1 MISRKAI
8 SSKHLSWKNIV
19 PTDNNSAERT
29 NFKNARL
36 SEDIKREISG
46 LIRERIKDPR
56 VKDGLVSVV
65 RTELSGDN
73 SHCKVYISHLDGME
87 ASKNAVKGLE
97 SAGWMIRKEI
107 SNKLHLKKC
116 PELKFIADDS
126 IEHSAEIAKMLENI
140 AEAENEEE
148 TQSEDE

>member
-1 MISRKAI
+1 
-8 SSKHLSWKNIV
+8 
-19 PTDNNSAERT
+19 
-29 NFKNARL
+29 
-36 SEDIKREISG
+36 
-46 LIRERIKDPR
+46 
-56 VKDGLVSVV
+56 
-65 RTELSGDN
+65 
-73 SHCKVYISHLDGME
+73 ME

-107 SNKLHLKKC
+107 SNNLHLKKC

>member
-1 MISRKAI
+1 M
-8 SSKHLSWKNIV
+8 
-19 PTDNNSAERT
+19 P

-56 VKDGLVSVV
+56 VKFGLVSVV

-73 SHCKVYISHLDGME
+73 SHCKVYISHLDGMD
-87 ASKNAVKGLE
+87 ASKNAIKGLE
-97 SAGWMIRKEI
+97 SASWMIRREI

-126 IEHSAEIAKMLENI
+126 IEHSAEIAKMLEDMEI
-140 AEAENEEE
+140 SDDSHDDGGEEE
-148 TQSEDE
+148 

>member
-1 MISRKAI
+1 MYM
-8 SSKHLSWKNIV
+8 
-19 PTDNNSAERT
+19 P

-56 VKDGLVSVV
+56 VKFGLVSVV

-73 SHCKVYISHLDGME
+73 SHCKVYISHLDGMD

-97 SAGWMIRKEI
+97 SASWMIRREI

-126 IEHSAEIAKMLENI
+126 IEHSAEIAKMLEDMEISDDSHNG
-140 AEAENEEE
+140 EGEEE
-148 TQSEDE
+148 

>member
-1 MISRKAI
+1 M
-8 SSKHLSWKNIV
+8 
-19 PTDNNSAERT
+19 P

-46 LIRERIKDPR
+46 LICERIKDPR
-56 VKDGLVSVV
+56 VKFGLVSVV

-97 SAGWMIRKEI
+97 SASWMIRKEI

-126 IEHSAEIAKMLENI
+126 IEHSAEIAKMLEDMDI
-140 AEAENEEE
+140 PGDKEADGDEEE
-148 TQSEDE
+148 E

>member
-1 MISRKAI
+1 M
-8 SSKHLSWKNIV
+8 
-19 PTDNNSAERT
+19 P

-87 ASKNAVKGLE
+87 ASENAVRGLE

-116 PELKFIADDS
+116 PELKFIADNS
-126 IEHSAEIAKMLENI
+126 IEHSAEIAKMLEDI
-140 AEAENEEE
+140 
-148 TQSEDE
+148 SESDGKNSAADGDKE

>member
-1 MISRKAI
+1 M
-8 SSKHLSWKNIV
+8 
-19 PTDNNSAERT
+19 P

-87 ASKNAVKGLE
+87 ASKNAVKVG
-97 SAGWMIRKEI
+97 
-107 SNKLHLKKC
+107 
-116 PELKFIADDS
+116 
-126 IEHSAEIAKMLENI
+126 NI
-140 AEAENEEE
+140 YLAV
-148 TQSEDE
+148 

>member
-1 MISRKAI
+1 M
-8 SSKHLSWKNIV
+8 
-19 PTDNNSAERT
+19 P

-56 VKDGLVSVV
+56 VKFGLVSVV

-73 SHCKVYISHLDGME
+73 SHCKVYISHLDGMD
-87 ASKNAVKGLE
+87 ASQNAVKGLE
-97 SAGWMIRKEI
+97 SASWMIRREI

-126 IEHSAEIAKMLENI
+126 IEHSAEIAKMLEDMEI
-140 AEAENEEE
+140 SDDSHDDGGEEE
-148 TQSEDE
+148 

>member
-1 MISRKAI
+1 M
-8 SSKHLSWKNIV
+8 
-19 PTDNNSAERT
+19 P

-46 LIRERIKDPR
+46 LIRERITDPR

-87 ASKNAVKGLE
+87 ASVNAVRGLE
-97 SAGWMIRKEI
+97 SAGWMIRREI

-116 PELKFIADDS
+116 PELKFIADNS
-126 IEHSAEIAKMLENI
+126 IEHSAEIAKMLEDI
-140 AEAENEEE
+140 SEAEEKHSSESSDEE
-148 TQSEDE
+148 

>member
-1 MISRKAI
+1 MYM
-8 SSKHLSWKNIV
+8 
-19 PTDNNSAERT
+19 P

-46 LIRERIKDPR
+46 LICERIKDPR
-56 VKDGLVSVV
+56 VKFGLVSVV

-73 SHCKVYISHLDGME
+73 SHCKVYISHLDGMD
-87 ASKNAVKGLE
+87 ASQNAVKGLE
-97 SAGWMIRKEI
+97 SASWMIKREI

-126 IEHSAEIAKMLENI
+126 IEHSAEIAKMLEDMEI
-140 AEAENEEE
+140 SDDSHDDEEE
-148 TQSEDE
+148 

>member
-1 MISRKAI
+1 M
-8 SSKHLSWKNIV
+8 
-19 PTDNNSAERT
+19 P

-56 VKDGLVSVV
+56 VKFGLVSVV

-73 SHCKVYISHLDGME
+73 SHCKVYISHLDGMD

-97 SAGWMIRKEI
+97 SASWMIRREI

-126 IEHSAEIAKMLENI
+126 IEHSAEIAKMLEDMEISDDSHNG
-140 AEAENEEE
+140 EGEEE
-148 TQSEDE
+148 

>member
-1 MISRKAI
+1 M
-8 SSKHLSWKNIV
+8 
-19 PTDNNSAERT
+19 P

-46 LIRERIKDPR
+46 LICERIKDPR
-56 VKDGLVSVV
+56 VKFGLVSVV

-97 SAGWMIRKEI
+97 SASWMIRKEI

-116 PELKFIADDS
+116 PELKFIADNS
-126 IEHSAEIAKMLENI
+126 IEHSAEIAKMLEDMDI
-140 AEAENEEE
+140 ADDGAADGDEEE
-148 TQSEDE
+148 E

>member
-1 MISRKAI
+1 M
-8 SSKHLSWKNIV
+8 
-19 PTDNNSAERT
+19 P

-56 VKDGLVSVV
+56 VSNGLVSVV

-73 SHCKVYISHLDGME
+73 SHCKVFISHLDGME

-97 SAGWMIRKEI
+97 SASWMIRKEI
-107 SNKLHLKKC
+107 SNKLHMKKC
-116 PELKFIADDS
+116 PELKFIADNS
-126 IEHSAEIAKMLENI
+126 IEHSAEIAKMLEGISDNETDPD
-140 AEAENEEE
+140 EA
-148 TQSEDE
+148 

>member
-1 MISRKAI
+1 MKGGMYM
-8 SSKHLSWKNIV
+8 
-19 PTDNNSAERT
+19 P

-56 VKDGLVSVV
+56 VKFGLVSVV

-97 SAGWMIRKEI
+97 SASWMIRREI

-126 IEHSAEIAKMLENI
+126 IEHSAEIAKMLEDMEI
-140 AEAENEEE
+140 SDDSHDDGGEEE
-148 TQSEDE
+148 

>member
-1 MISRKAI
+1 M
-8 SSKHLSWKNIV
+8 
-19 PTDNNSAERT
+19 P

-87 ASKNAVKGLE
+87 ASKNAVKRLE

>member
-1 MISRKAI
+1 M
-8 SSKHLSWKNIV
+8 
-19 PTDNNSAERT
+19 P
-29 NFKNARL
+29 NFMNARL

-87 ASKNAVKGLE
+87 ASKNAVKGLD
-97 SAGWMIRKEI
+97 SAVLMIRKEI

>member
-1 MISRKAI
+1 M
-8 SSKHLSWKNIV
+8 
-19 PTDNNSAERT
+19 P

-46 LIRERIKDPR
+46 LIRERVKDPR
-56 VKDGLVSVV
+56 VKGGLISVV

-73 SHCKVYISHLDGME
+73 SHCKVYISHPDGME

-97 SAGWMIRKEI
+97 SAGWMLRKEI

-116 PELKFIADDS
+116 PELKFIADNS
-126 IEHSAEIAKMLENI
+126 IEHSAEISKMLEGI
-140 AEAENEEE
+140 I
-148 TQSEDE
+148 TDDEDKE

>member
-1 MISRKAI
+1 M
-8 SSKHLSWKNIV
+8 
-19 PTDNNSAERT
+19 P

-46 LIRERIKDPR
+46 LICERIKDPR
-56 VKDGLVSVV
+56 VKFGLVSVV

-97 SAGWMIRKEI
+97 SASWMIRKEI

-116 PELKFIADDS
+116 PELKFIADNS
-126 IEHSAEIAKMLENI
+126 IEHSAEIAKMLEDMDI
-140 AEAENEEE
+140 PGDTEADGDEEE
-148 TQSEDE
+148 

>member
-1 MISRKAI
+1 MKGGMYM
-8 SSKHLSWKNIV
+8 
-19 PTDNNSAERT
+19 P

-56 VKDGLVSVV
+56 VKFGLVSVV

-73 SHCKVYISHLDGME
+73 SHCKVYISHLDGMD

-97 SAGWMIRKEI
+97 SASWMIRKEI

-116 PELKFIADDS
+116 PELKFIADNS
-126 IEHSAEIAKMLENI
+126 IEHSAEIAKMLEDMEISDDSDNG
-140 AEAENEEE
+140 EGEEE
-148 TQSEDE
+148 

>member
-1 MISRKAI
+1 M
-8 SSKHLSWKNIV
+8 
-19 PTDNNSAERT
+19 P

-56 VKDGLVSVV
+56 VKSGLVSVV

-87 ASKNAVKGLE
+87 ASKSAVKGRD
-97 SAGWMIRKEI
+97 SAAWMIRKEI
-107 SNKLHLKKC
+107 SNKLHLKNC

-126 IEHSAEIAKMLENI
+126 IMHSAEIEKMLEDI
-140 AEAENEEE
+140 SDVSEEE
-148 TQSEDE
+148 ADE

>member
-1 MISRKAI
+1 MYM
-8 SSKHLSWKNIV
+8 
-19 PTDNNSAERT
+19 P

-56 VKDGLVSVV
+56 VKFGLVSVV

-73 SHCKVYISHLDGME
+73 SHCKVYISHLDGMD

-97 SAGWMIRKEI
+97 SASWMIRREI

-126 IEHSAEIAKMLENI
+126 IEHSAEIAKMLEDMEI
-140 AEAENEEE
+140 SDDSHDGEGEEE
-148 TQSEDE
+148 

>member
-1 MISRKAI
+1 M
-8 SSKHLSWKNIV
+8 
-19 PTDNNSAERT
+19 P

-46 LIRERIKDPR
+46 LICERIKDPR
-56 VKDGLVSVV
+56 VKFGLVSVV

-97 SAGWMIRKEI
+97 SASWMIRKEI

-116 PELKFIADDS
+116 PELKFIADNS
-126 IEHSAEIAKMLENI
+126 IEHSAEIAKMLEDMDI
-140 AEAENEEE
+140 SGDTEADGDEEVE
-148 TQSEDE
+148 

>member
-1 MISRKAI
+1 M
-8 SSKHLSWKNIV
+8 
-19 PTDNNSAERT
+19 P

-56 VKDGLVSVV
+56 VKFGLVSVV

-73 SHCKVYISHLDGME
+73 SHCKVFISHLDGME

-97 SAGWMIRKEI
+97 SASWMIRKEI

-126 IEHSAEIAKMLENI
+126 IEHSAEIAKMLEDMDI
-140 AEAENEEE
+140 SDSSDEA
-148 TQSEDE
+148 SEDEE

>member
-1 MISRKAI
+1 M
-8 SSKHLSWKNIV
+8 
-19 PTDNNSAERT
+19 P

-56 VKDGLVSVV
+56 VKDELISVV

-73 SHCKVYISHLDGME
+73 SYCKVYISHLDGQE
-87 ASKNAVKGLE
+87 ASRSAVKGLE
-97 SAGWMIRKEI
+97 SAGGMIRREL

-116 PELKFIADDS
+116 PELKFIADNS
-126 IEHSAEIAKMLENI
+126 IEHSAEISKMLEDI
-140 AEAENEEE
+140 IVKEDTEELTE
-148 TQSEDE
+148 EGSD

>member
-1 MISRKAI
+1 M
-8 SSKHLSWKNIV
+8 
-19 PTDNNSAERT
+19 P

-73 SHCKVYISHLDGME
+73 SHCKVYIPTLT
-87 ASKNAVKGLE
+87 AWRLQ
-97 SAGWMIRKEI
+97 
-107 SNKLHLKKC
+107 
-116 PELKFIADDS
+116 
-126 IEHSAEIAKMLENI
+126 KMP
-140 AEAENEEE
+140 
-148 TQSEDE
+148 